1 MLKISKIFLL
11 LLLLEN
17 ISSIETSLDD
27 TERKAI
33 PIKIG
38 TPVEFFRDQNY
49 FKFDYNDLR
58 SAHIFFSF
66 EGNEGTLYLTDPF
79 GKRRRVEYD
88 RNYYYGSNGYVAE
101 LNYNGTYYLEVICD
115 YLEYLIGGT
124 LNTFIIG
131 GIMDTINLNKTMYV
145 SDRRLYQRDNFYGF
159 IEYKVSNTEKETIV
173 YFTNPYLD
181 SYYKE
186 DCYPYYP
193 GESPPAKPYDKL
205 TVFEVL
211 DTQNNTIQRNVRVF
225 NFQKGNEYIIRIHP
239 YISIYKKEWSGYTEM
254 NYYYPEYGLYPF
266 TSESLKI
273 INGDEEKY
281 SISGLIIGT
290 IPSDVH
296 KHFFIATDMYNRI
309 YYIRTNESIVFNSDN
324 LKKFFDFNFDSK
336 KILEIKDNETSNVIF
351 MILPEEY
358 ESKKY
363 LYVIDEIEEDEY
375 CKDSYSVDANK
386 IKLINCMETPEYF
399 EYYNHI
405 STFTSNKKNL
415 KILFGGE
422 NEQTT
427 DNIIFNYQ
435 LFPIITK
442 KDNQKYTVTR
452 NKYEPRF
459 TFFGAVN
466 PYLFKVFYE
475 YLKLNYKIKPGINID
490 NYKTA
495 NQAYIRINSKY
506 LPWFEFYNIYF
517 DQFDLKLNLYIKQI
531 YGGSDLY
538 ECETQKDQK
547 DLTFLTTPISNT
559 KCKNKKSIFDR
570 LFTFDGTKILS
581 GYITPDSYFDVYAE
595 IEKENNKNID
605 IYSFTVNDIKI
616 ENSAKY
622 LKKDVEYNLN
632 FYVNH
637 LIRLEPVND
646 VEITITNGQT
656 TSKLNKDNPITE
668 ILGTGFKIKSTNDA
682 MVYFITKI
690 PDQLVVQREINLER
704 SKGKII
710 KLSKL
715 DSDIVIDLG
724 FDGYF
729 PSTFPLEFRRRSNGI
744 LYIDNIYE
752 KMKGKL
758 LEGEKLYV
766 YHMKDSNKDMQIEY
780 IDNNLNNKNNDY
792 NVFLIPNNNKTN
804 HLVIDTHER
813 REIMTNF
820 HFCKENT
827 SLYMSLYTTNERDE
841 REVTYLL
848 TNDNYTLMNI
858 KTFSLFKGDNKISF
872 FSNQPVIFSY
882 SYYDL
887 IDESFSKNY
896 ETYWEDR
903 KRFYILTINEIKDKD
918 TTSDTVKVK
927 FKPNY
932 RNSSAR
938 YIILI
943 ARETSKNTLEQ
954 FKNPCYV
961 TGLLNRMPK
970 SVKVETIYDVG
981 ENYEIEAEVDIS
993 NILQK
998 SSSNSNSYLI
1008 SIISQELRFE
1018 KDLNFYQPLKFNHDR
1033 KKPDDGSEE
1042 DDDEEEGEGE
1052 GESKSDGS
1060 DKKDGEKKQEDP
1072 KTSDNTDGEGLKGAS
1087 LALAITLPIAG
1098 VIIIA
1103 LIAIIIL
1110 KRREGV
1116 SSGLIEK

>member
-1 MLKISKIFLL
+1 MLKISKIFIL

-17 ISSIETSLDD
+17 ISSIETILDD

-33 PIKIG
+33 PINIG
-38 TPVEFFRDQNY
+38 TSVEFFRDKNY

-58 SAHIFFSF
+58 SAHIFFYF
-66 EGNEGTLYLTDPF
+66 LGHMYTLYLTDPF
-79 GKRRRVEYD
+79 GERKRIEYG
-88 RNYYYGSNGYVAE
+88 RFGYEGE
-101 LNYNGTYYLEVICD
+101 LNYNGTYYLEVICN
-115 YLEYLIGGT
+115 YLGYLTGGT
-124 LNTFIIG
+124 LNTLIIG
-131 GIMDTINLNKTMYV
+131 GIMDTIYLNKSIYFTER
-145 SDRRLYQRDNFYGF
+145 SFHRIDNDYGF
-159 IEYKVSNTEKETIV
+159 VEYKVSKLEEDKIV
-173 YFTNPYLD
+173 YFTHPYFD
-181 SYYKE
+181 SYVSE
-186 DCYPYYP
+186 NCYPYYP
-193 GESPPAKPYDKL
+193 GESPPEKPYDRL
-205 TVFEVL
+205 TAFEVL

-239 YISIYKKEWSGYTEM
+239 YIHIYKDGWSGRTEI
-254 NYYYPEYGLYPF
+254 NYYYLEYGFYPF

-273 INGDEEKY
+273 IKGDEEKY
-281 SISGLIIGT
+281 SVSGLIIGT
-290 IPSDVH
+290 IPPDVH

-309 YYIRTNESIVFNSDN
+309 YYIRTNESIVYNSDN

-351 MILPEEY
+351 MILPEKY

-405 STFTSNKKNL
+405 STFISNKKNL

-422 NEQTT
+422 SEQTT

-435 LFPIITK
+435 IFPIITK

-466 PYLFKVFYE
+466 PYLFKVSYE
-475 YLKLNYKIKPGINID
+475 YLKLNYKLKSGINID
-490 NYKTA
+490 NYITA

-547 DLTFLTTPISNT
+547 DLTFLTTPITNT
-559 KCKNKKSIFDR
+559 KCTNKKSIFNR

-581 GYITPDSYFDVYAE
+581 GYITPDSYFDIYAE
-595 IEKENNKNID
+595 IEKENNNID

-656 TSKLNKDNPITE
+656 TSKLNQDNPITE

-766 YHMKDSNKDMQIEY
+766 YHMKDSNKNMQIEY

-792 NVFLIPNNNKTN
+792 NVFLIPNNSKTN
-804 HLVIDTHER
+804 HLIIDTHER
-813 REIMTNF
+813 REIMTNL

-841 REVTYLL
+841 REETYLL

-858 KTFSLFKGDNKISF
+858 KKFSLFKGDNKISF
-872 FSNQPVIFSY
+872 STNQPVIFSY

-896 ETYWEDR
+896 ETYWENR
-903 KRFYILTINEIKDKD
+903 KRFYILTINEVKDKNE
-918 TTSDTVKVK
+918 TSDVVKVK

-970 SVKVETIYDVG
+970 GVKVETIYDVG

-1018 KDLNFYQPLKFNHDR
+1018 KELNFYQPLKFIHDR
-1033 KKPDDGSEE
+1033 RKPDDGSEE
-1042 DDDEEEGEGE
+1042 DDDEDEGEGE
-1052 GESKSDGS
+1052 GEGKGGESGN
-1060 DKKDGEKKQEDP
+1060 KDGEKKQEDP
-1072 KTSDNTDGEGLKGAS
+1072 KTSDTTDGEGLKGAS

-1103 LIAIIIL
+1103 LIVIIIM
-1110 KRREGV
+1110 KRKDSV
-1116 SSGLIEK
+1116 SSSLIEK